1 MSILNDEEY
10 ERLSR
15 EYEKVRYKCKCG
27 HSVIIPAWVD
37 KQLCNWCGN
46 YVYKD
51 KKDEFKNKLKEMS
64 KRL

>member
-1 MSILNDEEY
+1 MSILSDDEY

-64 KRL
+64 KRV

>member
-51 KKDEFKNKLKEMS
+51 KKDEFKCKLKEMS

>member
-1 MSILNDEEY
+1 MSILSDEEF

-27 HSVIIPAWVD
+27 HSVIIPTWVD

>member
-37 KQLCNWCGN
+37 KQLCSWCGN

-51 KKDEFKNKLKEMS
+51 KKDEFKNKIKEMS